1 MQTRRNP
8 MSDDASNNA
17 GKVLIVEDNQ
27 GLADLMAAWLRDEY
41 PVEVAYNGEEA
52 LEIFDSTIDVV
63 LLDRRMPG
71 LSGDEVLER
80 IREQEMGVRVV
91 MVSAVTP
98 DFDVIGMGFDDYMTK
113 PVEEDEIRDVVTRMQ
128 TRKRYDETVED
139 LYRLIQ
145 TKAVLETE
153 IAESELQ
160 TNDEYRRLVEQIDD
174 LQEQA
179 DVDSAGFADDDFEA
193 AFRDL

>member
-1 MQTRRNP
+1 
-8 MSDDASNNA
+8 MSDDVSNNA
-17 GKVLIVEDNQ
+17 GVVLIVEDNQ
-27 GLADLMAAWLRDEY
+27 GLADLMAAWLRNEY
-41 PVEVAYNGEEA
+41 HVEVAYNGEEA
-52 LEIFDSTIDVV
+52 LEIADSTIDVV

-80 IREQEMGVRVV
+80 IREQEMGTRVV

-98 DFDVIGMGFDDYMTK
+98 DFDVIGMGFDDYITK
-113 PVEEDEIRDVVTRMQ
+113 PVEEAEIRDVVERMQ
-128 TRKRYDETVED
+128 TRERYDETVEG

-160 TNDEYRRLVEQIDD
+160 TNDEYQRLVEQIAD

-179 DVDSAGFADDDFEA
+179 DVDSAGFEDDDFDA

>member
-1 MQTRRNP
+1 MV
-8 MSDDASNNA
+8 DDGSHTT
-17 GKVLIVEDNQ
+17 GTVLIVEDNQ
-27 GLADLMAAWLRDEY
+27 ALADLMAGWLRDEY
-41 PVEVAYNGEEA
+41 TVEVAYNGEAA
-52 LEIFDSTIDVV
+52 LEIFDSAIDVV

-71 LSGDEVLER
+71 LSGDEVLES

-98 DFDVIGMGFDDYMTK
+98 DFDVIGMGFDDYITK
-113 PVEEDEIRDVVTRMQ
+113 PVEEDEIRDVVERMQ
-128 TRKRYDETVED
+128 TRERYDETVD
-139 LYRLIQ
+139 GLYRLLQ
-145 TKAVLETE
+145 TKAVLENE

-160 TNDEYRRLVEQIDD
+160 THDEYRRLVDQIAD

-179 DVDSAGFADDDFEA
+179 DVASAGFEDDDFDA